1 MVFWINQIL
10 EGGWPRQKPTEQ
22 SAYEAWLAKV
32 VNPDTGNFFQE
43 RDKEGVPIKGT
54 GARYVVTV
62 ITLL

>member
-1 MVFWINQIL
+1 VDGLDKSLRN
-10 EGGWPRQKPTEQ
+10 T
-22 SAYEAWLAKV
+22 AYEAWLAKV